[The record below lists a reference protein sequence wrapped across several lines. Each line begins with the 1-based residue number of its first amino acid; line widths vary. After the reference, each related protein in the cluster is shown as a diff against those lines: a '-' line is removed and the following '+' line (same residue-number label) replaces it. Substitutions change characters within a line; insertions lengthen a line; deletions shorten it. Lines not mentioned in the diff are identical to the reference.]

1 MPLRVWLPLTKDL
14 SNNGLSE
21 YDIGMF
27 RGTETY
33 NANGK
38 LGKCFYANGVN
49 TIKVYKIIP
58 DFYKYTGYSLCAW
71 FYIEAR
77 NTVHSGSAIIS
88 AGNWNNQV
96 LNLAVSDWSTDHY
109 TKLRVSGT
117 SWGYTYDYNFSLNT
131 WYHAV
136 VSSDGVKT
144 YAYVNGTLIGDTIT
158 GFLPSSIEG
167 NDLCIGGATYYN
179 GMQFF
184 GRINDVRI
192 YDHALS
198 PKEVSEIAKGLVC
211 HYTLNDPYVTDNLF
225 VNGFGQ
231 DGLVGWSNSNYSTT
245 EIPSTPNYI
254 KASYTTNN
262 TTTDFLPISHDTT
275 YTFSEYLKASTASGT
290 TYPSILPYDIDKN
303 FIGNNQCAVGFSP
316 NWRSTLSQPLNPGD
330 TVVHATDLSS
340 WTTDTTS
347 HYYYVA
353 VFGYTDSTG
362 HVYKDFTYT
371 QDSLKFGTQTD
382 KNNLDKTTNT
392 ITLLSPYTG
401 KARPAGTA
409 ICQAT
414 AGSTYFYPFGGISV
428 TTITDWTYKSTVID
442 PKTTNGR
449 LFWAQYIQYLAYP
462 SAYHAGIRL
471 VDNNANK
478 IICDSSGFSNN
489 SKAVNNIFPSSDTP
503 RNTISTQFV
512 DNTST
517 VTITPC
523 FSVGQTMDE
532 LSVSTWFKTNTLN
545 STAPNLWSLGENAF
559 ARIRLANATSLWYYI
574 RVGSTQV
581 SATFA
586 AGKTLT
592 DDTWHHVVLTF
603 KNGVVVVY
611 LDGNQIG
618 TTDHSATATYLTCN
632 SAGTTWHLG
641 GYTATAEKL
650 IGSLSDFRLYTTCL
664 SADDARQLYNAP
676 VSIANNG
683 SMLTQGE
690 FVEL

>member
-1 MPLRVWLPLTKDL
+1 MSLRVWLPLTKDL

-77 NTVHSGSAIIS
+77 NTVHSGSGIIS

-117 SWGYTYDYNFSLNT
+117 SWGYTYNYNFNLNT
-131 WYHAV
+131 WYHVV

-144 YAYVNGTLIGDTIT
+144 YAYVNGTLIGDTVT

-167 NDLCIGGATYYN
+167 NDICIGGATYYN

-198 PKEVSEIAKGLVC
+198 PKEVSEIAKGLVT
-211 HYTLNDPYVTDNLF
+211 HYTLGDKPCDNLLKYSRVTSKNQALLGSTVSGAWTSKLTI
-225 VNGFGQ
+225 VNKDGYDSYYYPTDQSSTWFASGF
-231 DGLVGWSNSNYSTT
+231 WYN
-245 EIPSTPNYI
+245 
-254 KASYTTNN
+254 ASLEAN
-262 TTTDFLPISHDTT
+262 TT
-275 YTFSEYLKASTASGT
+275 YTYSAWVYFTASASFNFTSLGHFQVYNASSTASDKSHEDIASARIYEPSTIQANTWTKIRLTFT
-290 TYPSILPYDIDKN
+290 TNSLANSSFQIYPRYAINANVGDLYFRDCKLEKGDKPTYWIPNYADIEY
-303 FIGNNQCAVGFSP
+303 
-316 NWRSTLSQPLNPGD
+316 PLM
-330 TVVHATDLSS
+330 
-340 WTTDTTS
+340 
-347 HYYYVA
+347 
-353 VFGYTDSTG
+353 GYDST
-362 HVYKDFTYT
+362 
-371 QDSLKFGTQTD
+371 
-382 KNNLDKTTNT
+382 
-392 ITLLSPYTG
+392 
-401 KARPAGTA
+401 
-409 ICQAT
+409 
-414 AGSTYFYPFGGISV
+414 
-428 TTITDWTYKSTVID
+428 
-442 PKTTNGR
+442 
-449 LFWAQYIQYLAYP
+449 
-462 SAYHAGIRL
+462 
-471 VDNNANK
+471 
-478 IICDSSGFSNN
+478 IIYDSSGYNYHGTKSGDITNN
-489 SKAVNNIFPSSDTP
+489 SDTP
-503 RNTISTQFV
+503 RYSASTQFV

-523 FSVGQTMDE
+523 FSVGQTMAE
-532 LSVSTWFKTNTLN
+532 LSASTWFKTNTLN

-603 KNGVVVVY
+603 KNGVVTVY
-611 LDGNQIG
+611 LDSIQIG

-650 IGSLSDFRLYTTCL
+650 RGSLSDFRLYTTCL
-664 SADDARQLYNAP
+664 SADAVKQLYNTP